1 MKDLHNH
8 LLYGIDDGSRN
19 YQESIEILSN
29 LEKEGVTAVV
39 VTPHYIIGSIYN
51 SNNIEK
57 EELLKEL
64 QKETKINIY
73 LGNEVYIDNKIID
86 EIKKGNISTINNSR
100 YLLVELPL
108 NIRLECAKDIL
119 FNLRNEGYIPII
131 AHPERYHY
139 ISLDEL
145 VKYIDMGCL
154 LQGNIT
160 SLDDKYGK
168 KARHNLEL
176 FLKKN
181 MIHVIGSDVHR
192 NNVNRIE
199 LCCNKLKK
207 IVDNNMYE
215 DLMNNNFE
223 RIINDEEVPKY
234 EIIKTNKLFHREK
247 IV

>member
-8 LLYGIDDGSRN
+8 LLYGIDDGSKS
-19 YQESIEILSN
+19 YQDSIEILRN
-29 LEKEGVTAVV
+29 LEKEGVTAIV

-51 SNNIEK
+51 SNNIQK
-57 EELLKEL
+57 DKLLKEL
-64 QKETKINIY
+64 QKDTKINIY

-86 EIKKGNISTINNSR
+86 EIKNDNISTINNSR
-100 YLLVELPL
+100 YILIELPL
-108 NIRLECAKDIL
+108 KKRLECAKDIL
-119 FNLRNEGYIPII
+119 FGLRNEGYIPII

-145 VKYIDMGCL
+145 EKYIDMGCL

-181 MIHVIGSDVHR
+181 MIHVLGSDTHSS
-192 NNVNRIE
+192 NIDRIK
-199 LCCNKLKK
+199 LCCDKLKK
-207 IVDNNMYE
+207 IVNTNMYE
-215 DLMNNNFE
+215 DLINNNFE

-234 EIIKTNKLFHREK
+234 EIIKTNKLFQKEK
-247 IV
+247 IK